1 MPFLLEKLV
10 QRVREERFLVC
21 KEYRREERFLNWQ
34 QSREIFDQFLGGGT
48 IDENIIGVPK
58 CEKKV
63 HYQII
68 DFSNIVVVILDFS
81 L

>member
-1 MPFLLEKLV
+1 M
-10 QRVREERFLVC
+10 C

-34 QSREIFDQFLGGGT
+34 QVREIFDQFLGGGT

-68 DFSNIVVVILDFS
+68 DFSTVVIAISYFS